1 MRMTYQVAKQPNA
14 IAGLEAL
21 LVEQQERRLELRP
34 PQRAM
39 PDSPRV
45 AARAL
50 HERATDVRSSIGIEA
65 ESLSPVETCTRARE
79 ELGLCVCHAAPAL
92 MVAARPL
99 APFAPE
105 LPYLRSTPGPLDVCV
120 AQA

>member
-1 MRMTYQVAKQPNA
+1 
-14 IAGLEAL
+14 
-21 LVEQQERRLELRP
+21 
-34 PQRAM
+34 M

-50 HERATDVRSSIGIEA
+50 HERATDVRSNIGIE
-65 ESLSPVETCTRARE
+65 ESLDPVETCTRARE

-92 MVAARPL
+92 IIVAARSPPSPL
-99 APFAPE
+99 PVAPR
-105 LPYLRSTPGPLDVCV
+105 LPLMCV

>member
-39 PDSPRV
+39 PDSPRI
-45 AARAL
+45 RNHGL
-50 HERATDVRSSIGIEA
+50 ERRDEDRPDKRLYERAADVRSNIGIDA
-65 ESLSPVETCTRARE
+65 ESLSPVQTC
-79 ELGLCVCHAAPAL
+79 
-92 MVAARPL
+92 
-99 APFAPE
+99 
-105 LPYLRSTPGPLDVCV
+105 
-120 AQA
+120 AQHER